1 MTATGRLHKSALTGV
16 LRAGA
21 AACALFA
28 AFAASSSSPA
38 LAQSSIPG
46 IEAPADA
53 RMLLTADELIY
64 NNDTEVVI
72 ATGGVQI
79 DYTGYH
85 LVAERVEYDQKTG
98 RMRAFGRVQIL
109 EPGGNTISA
118 DEIDITDDFADG
130 FVNALQIV
138 TPDQTRIAAESAE
151 RRGGVQT
158 TFNNGVYTACQ
169 PCKDHPEK
177 PPIWQ
182 VKAERVVQDER
193 TRTIKLR
200 NARFELF
207 GMPIAYLPYLEVPDF
222 DRKRKSGFLTP
233 SFGTDDA
240 LGSWA
245 KVPYFLALGPTAD
258 VTLTST
264 GYTQQGFL
272 LDAEFRKRFE
282 NGMVTLRAAGISQN
296 GQNEFN
302 ASTAAV
308 DRREQQRGLVGTTG
322 RFMLNPRWAFGWDV
336 MLESDPSFAQT
347 YDIAGFDDDRQKS
360 EIYLTGL
367 GHRNFFDMR
376 AFWVDVRD
384 GRIYDGTVTT
394 YGTDASYLGRD
405 MAEFRED
412 REARVHPVIDY
423 NKIFTQPVAGGEL
436 SLDVNGQAISR
447 SREYVVDNIYRGLE
461 GENQRVT
468 AELEWKR
475 TFTTDSGLRLTPLL
489 AARGDLNN
497 FNTISTP
504 AMLHND
510 NSAAR
515 GLVTAGLEASYPI
528 LATTGSSTH
537 VFEPIAQVFVR
548 NNEDIAGGLPNEDA
562 QSFVFDATSLFER
575 DKFSGYD
582 RIEGGTRANVGFR
595 YTGSFANGVT
605 TQAIFGQSYHL
616 AGVNSFAVDSL
627 TYAGRNSGLD
637 TDVSDFVG
645 QAGIILPVGVGFS
658 ASARFDKD
666 DLSVERSDLTASFTH
681 ENLTGSITYS
691 NIEAQRQTGQPG
703 YGSEVD
709 REGLNGALSVR
720 FAENWRVFGSSGY
733 DLVDKRFS
741 TSSFGVAYEDEC
753 IALTVSYERK
763 PSYTS
768 DPKKWSIGAR
778 LSLRTLGDLDYG
790 NATGKTF

>member
-1 MTATGRLHKSALTGV
+1 MTATGRFNKSALTGV
-16 LRAGA
+16 LRASA

-28 AFAASSSSPA
+28 AFAPNSSTPA
-38 LAQSSIPG
+38 LAQSIPG

-64 NNDTEVVI
+64 NNDTEMVI

-79 DYTGYH
+79 DYTDYH

-98 RMRAFGRVQIL
+98 RMRAYGRVQIQ
-109 EPGGNTISA
+109 EPDGNIISA

-151 RRGGVQT
+151 RRGGVET

-169 PCKDHPEK
+169 PCKEHPEK

-182 VKAERVVQDER
+182 VKAQRVIKDDR

-240 LGSWA
+240 LGTWA
-245 KVPYFLALGPTAD
+245 RVPYFLTLGPSAD
-258 VTLTST
+258 VTVTGT

-282 NGMVTLRAAGISQN
+282 NGMITLRAAGINQT
-296 GQNEFN
+296 GQDEFD

-308 DRREQQRGLVGTTG
+308 DRAEKQRGLIGTTG
-322 RFMLNPRWAFGWDV
+322 RFKINPRWTFGWDI

-347 YDIAGFDDDRQKS
+347 YEITGFDDDRQKS

-367 GHRNFFDMR
+367 GRRNYFDMR
-376 AFWVDVRD
+376 AFWVDIRD
-384 GRIYDGTVTT
+384 GRIYDGTDLS
-394 YGTDASYLGRD
+394 YGNDPSYLGD
-405 MAEFRED
+405 QMADFRED

-423 NKIFTQPVAGGEL
+423 NKIFSQPVAGGEL
-436 SLDVNGQAISR
+436 SLDVNAQSISR
-447 SREYVVDNIYRGLE
+447 KREYVVDGIYRGLE
-461 GENQRVT
+461 GQNERLT
-468 AELEWKR
+468 AEVAWKR
-475 TFTTDSGLRLTPLL
+475 TFTTDTGLRLTPLV
-489 AARGDLNN
+489 AARGDIHH
-497 FNTISTP
+497 FNTTSTP
-504 AMLHND
+504 SMLYGDD
-510 NSAAR
+510 NATR
-515 GLVTAGLEASYPI
+515 GLLTAGLEASYPI

-548 NNEDIAGGLPNEDA
+548 NNEDVAGGLPNEDA

-582 RIEGGTRANVGFR
+582 RMEGGTRANVGFR
-595 YTGSFANGVT
+595 YTGTFENGVT
-605 TQAIFGQSYHL
+605 THAIVGQSYQL
-616 AGVNSFAVDSL
+616 AGLNSFAVNSL
-627 TYAGRNSGLD
+627 TYAGNNSGLEE
-637 TDVSDFVG
+637 DVSDVVG
-645 QAGIILPVGVGFS
+645 QAGFQLPIGVGLS

-666 DLSVERSDLTASFTH
+666 DFDVQRTDVTANFTH
-681 ENLTGSITYS
+681 EKLTGSLTYS
-691 NIEAQRQTGQPG
+691 NIKAQRDVNSAG

-709 REGLNGALSVR
+709 REGLNGALSLR

-733 DLVDKRFS
+733 DLIDKRFS
-741 TSSFGVAYEDEC
+741 TSTVGFAYEDDC